1 MRVCGRAG
9 ARARPARV
17 PTRIQDFFLR
27 QVLARS
33 SPHAHIAVCRSPGR
47 TRPPSARASA
57 HASDGRTVPVLP
69 PPPGSGPRPR
79 IICRLVFNSR
89 SLLNL
94 GFFLTSL
101 SYIPRSPGHMPHAA
115 CRTSAGSKKGPGSRG
130 LLVVTVPCSHRF
142 ASFAAAPARAQRAS
156 RRATPCCASG
166 APGAPAARGS
176 RCPPQP

>member
-1 MRVCGRAG
+1 M
-9 ARARPARV
+9 RAR
-17 PTRIQDFFLR
+17 
-27 QVLARS
+27 
-33 SPHAHIAVCRSPGR
+33 G
-47 TRPPSARASA
+47 RASA
-57 HASDGRTVPVLP
+57 AGSRADSHSRFLFEASSRAILTSCSYRCVSLSWTHPTAERPSQCPRVKRFTVRVPVLP